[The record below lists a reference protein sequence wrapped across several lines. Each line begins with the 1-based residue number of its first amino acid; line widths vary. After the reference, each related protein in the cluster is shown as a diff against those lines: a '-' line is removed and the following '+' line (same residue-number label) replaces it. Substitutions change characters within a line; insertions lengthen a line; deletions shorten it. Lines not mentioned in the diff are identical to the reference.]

1 MLQAAVFD
9 LDGTLLNTIPDIAA
23 SLNYALAGCGFPTHS
38 VEKVTTFVGD
48 GIINAI
54 RRALPPEASEDD
66 IWQVHTLYQ
75 QYYPAHCAVHTQH
88 YPGIR
93 ELLAALQERGIPM
106 AVLSNKTDGTAK
118 RVAAHYFPD
127 IAFRC
132 VCGRVP
138 ERPLKPDPAAA
149 GPILEAIALPAERI
163 AYVGDSGTDMVFG
176 SNVGMVPV
184 AAPWGYRSREE
195 LVRRGAV
202 HVLEQPANLLRLL
215 MDNR

>member
-23 SLNYALAGCGFPTHS
+23 SLNHALAGCGFPTHP

-54 RRALPPEASEDD
+54 RRALPPQASEDD
-66 IWQVHTLYQ
+66 LWQVHALYQ
-75 QYYPAHCAVHTQH
+75 QYYPDHCAVYTRH

-118 RVAAHYFPD
+118 RVAAHYFPG

-138 ERPLKPDPAAA
+138 ERPLKPAPAAA
-149 GPILEAIALPAERI
+149 GPILEAIALPPAHI
-163 AYVGDSGTDMVFG
+163 AYVGDSGTDMVFAA
-176 SNVGMVPV
+176 NVGMIPV

-195 LVRRGAV
+195 LVQSGAA
-202 HVLEQPANLLRLL
+202 HVLEQPADLLRLL
-215 MDNR
+215 VSE

>member
-23 SLNYALAGCGFPTHS
+23 SLNHALAGCGFPTHP
-38 VEKVTTFVGD
+38 VERVTTFVGD

-54 RRALPPEASEDD
+54 RRALPPQAGEDEL
-66 IWQVHTLYQ
+66 WQVHALYQ
-75 QYYPAHCAVHTQH
+75 QYYPDHCAVYTRH
-88 YPGIR
+88 YPGIQA
-93 ELLAALQERGIPM
+93 LLAALRERGIPM

-149 GPILEAIALPAERI
+149 APILAAIALPPERI
-163 AYVGDSGTDMVFG
+163 AYVGDSGTDMVFAA
-176 SNVGMVPV
+176 NVGMVPV

-195 LVRRGAV
+195 LVQSGAA
-202 HVLEQPANLLRLL
+202 HVLEQPEDLLRLL
-215 MDNR
+215 GRE